1 MSFGRAGTRVPT
13 RDVKNS
19 SWMSKKYSTRNRSSS
34 GNSNSEHIPIGDSL
48 ASHHV
53 HATKRLLAGW
63 KYTIE
68 VGSEFARPQLA

>member
-34 GNSNSEHIPIGDSL
+34 GNSNSEDILVGDSL
-48 ASHHV
+48 ASHRV
-53 HATKRLLAGW
+53 HATKRLVAGW
-63 KYTIE
+63 NYTIE
-68 VGSEFARPQLA
+68 VSSEFDRPQLA